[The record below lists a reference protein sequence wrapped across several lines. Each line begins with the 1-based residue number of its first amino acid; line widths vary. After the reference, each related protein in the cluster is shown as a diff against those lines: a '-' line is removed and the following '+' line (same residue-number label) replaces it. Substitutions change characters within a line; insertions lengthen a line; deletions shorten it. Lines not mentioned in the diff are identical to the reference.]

1 MILEARG
8 LVVQYPG
15 AAVPALN
22 GIDLALR
29 SGELV
34 AVVGPNGSGKT
45 SLLRAVLGLV
55 PLAAGQVSISGRD
68 LAQWTRSDLA
78 QTVGLVPQREDT
90 PFSWTVDEMVGFGR
104 YARLGALSSF
114 SRSDREA
121 IDRALARCDVTDLR
135 SRRLETLSG
144 GEWQRVRV
152 ARALAQEPRLLAL
165 DEPTASLDL
174 GHEMALFEL
183 VRSLV
188 AEGMAGLVITHHL
201 SLAGRFA
208 DRLLLL
214 DRGRVVASGPPAA
227 VLTPEL
233 IEAVFQWP
241 VAAIALPDGGREI
254 VPLRT
259 ASPPGDYS

>member
-1 MILEARG
+1 MILDARG
-8 LVVQYPG
+8 LVVQYAG
-15 AAVPALN
+15 LQARALD
-22 GIDLALR
+22 GVDLALR
-29 SGELV
+29 PGELV

-55 PLAAGQVSISGRD
+55 PLAAGQVAISGRP
-68 LAQWTRSDLA
+68 LAQWSRSDLA
-78 QTVGLVPQREDT
+78 QTAALVPQREDT

-114 SRSDREA
+114 GQADREA
-121 IDRALARCDVTDLR
+121 IDRALSRCDVTTLR
-135 SRRLETLSG
+135 ARRLETLSG

-183 VRSLV
+183 IRSLV

-214 DRGRVVASGPPAA
+214 DRGKVVAEGSPETA
-227 VLTPEL
+227 LTPEL

-241 VAAIALPDGGREI
+241 VAAIGLPDGGREI
-254 VPLRT
+254 VPLR
-259 ASPPGDYS
+259 SGEGRRGYS